1 MARGN
6 TWVMGG
12 CTSQCTWPGQGEHR
26 GQGAKAP
33 AVPVRERKG
42 HGVEEGGLPSLL
54 TAGTGVLINENL
66 QRPH

>member
-42 HGVEEGGLPSLL
+42 HGVEEGGLAQS
-54 TAGTGVLINENL
+54 THCRDWGADK
-66 QRPH
+66 